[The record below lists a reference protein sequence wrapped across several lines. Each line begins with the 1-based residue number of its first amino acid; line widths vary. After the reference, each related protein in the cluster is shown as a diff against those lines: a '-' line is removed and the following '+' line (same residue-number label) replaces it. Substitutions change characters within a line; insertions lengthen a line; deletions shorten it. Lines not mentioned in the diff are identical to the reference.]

1 MKLEVLG
8 ECSTPHCLAYL
19 DNGVVFV
26 GSRLGDS
33 QLVKVNKNIIDFSLT
48 FVMIYDNMLTTH
60 GTVHMYNAWFS
71 ASYMFAA
78 CLYCLFTRGVP

>member
-33 QLVKVNKNIIDFSLT
+33 QLVKVKINLLLIKYMYSRRHKNGDVS
-48 FVMIYDNMLTTH
+48 
-60 GTVHMYNAWFS
+60 
-71 ASYMFAA
+71 
-78 CLYCLFTRGVP
+78 VPSHSV